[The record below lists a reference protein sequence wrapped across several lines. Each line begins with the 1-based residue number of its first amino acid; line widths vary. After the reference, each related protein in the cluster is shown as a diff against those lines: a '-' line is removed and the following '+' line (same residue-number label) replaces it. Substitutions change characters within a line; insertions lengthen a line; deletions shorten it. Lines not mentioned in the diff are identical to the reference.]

1 MSRFSDYISQQSS
14 DLWHVF
20 VTELKRIVRDPG
32 VVLIFFIAGLG
43 YPIVYNLV
51 YWNDT
56 LTDVPVAVVDMDNSP
71 ESRRFLHDWEA
82 TPDVKISYICYSMQE
97 AELLMKQQKIHGI
110 LYIPSDYSRALQTAG
125 AQAHISI
132 YADMSSFLYMKA
144 VYMSANMVMLDE
156 MHNVQIDRYERMG
169 MDDQTAWTL
178 VQGIP
183 YEPVTLFNPDGG
195 YSTFLIPAMLIMILH
210 QTLFFGIGML
220 AGTAREENE
229 TLYFLPNR
237 KRRRSVFRIIGGRAL
252 AYFVVYLGITAIDL
266 LLVPRLFHLPHV
278 GNPLT
283 IMSFAIPF
291 LLATIF
297 FSMTVSLT
305 VRNRETGMVT
315 LLATTLIMFF
325 ITGVSWPQE
334 LLPKFWLYLSYLI
347 PATWGIHG
355 FLHIN
360 TMGANLT
367 IAALQYHALWG
378 LAAIYGLLATGGLWL
393 QGYLYEQRQAAKQAA
408 KQAAE
413 LPDTSLQNTDHI
425 VTT

>member
-1 MSRFSDYISQQSS
+1 MSRFTTYISQQSA
-14 DLWHVF
+14 DLWFIF
-20 VTELKRIVRDPG
+20 VTELKRIIRDPG

-43 YPIVYNLV
+43 YPIVYNLI
-51 YWNDT
+51 YWNDA

-82 TPDVKISYICYSMQE
+82 TPDVKISYICTSMQE

-110 LYIPSDYSRALQTAG
+110 LYIPNDYSRALQTAG
-125 AQAHISI
+125 AQAHISV

-183 YEPVTLFNPDGG
+183 YDQVTLFNPDGG
-195 YSTFLIPAMLIMILH
+195 YSTFLVPAMLIMILH

-220 AGTAREENE
+220 AGTAREENK
-229 TLYFLPNR
+229 TLFYLPHR
-237 KRRRSVFRIIGGRAL
+237 KRRRSVFRIVGGRGL
-252 AYFVVYLGITAIDL
+252 AYFVLYLGITAVDL
-266 LLVPRLFHLPHV
+266 LFVPRLFHLPHI
-278 GNPLT
+278 GNPWT

-297 FSMTVSLT
+297 FSMTVALT

-315 LLATTLIMFF
+315 LLATTLIIFF
-325 ITGVSWPQE
+325 IAGVSWPQE

-355 FLHIN
+355 FVHIN

-367 IAALQYHALWG
+367 VAALQYHALWG
-378 LAAIYGLLATGGLWL
+378 LAVFYAFTATGGLWL
-393 QGYLYEQRQAAKQAA
+393 QGYLSERRSATASAPQTQALSPAQ
-408 KQAAE
+408 
-413 LPDTSLQNTDHI
+413 S
-425 VTT
+425 